1 MKYLKL
7 FLENFSENEY
17 GIFYLKT
24 VFPRGHKLEWLNY
37 LHIESG
43 IPDDLLDKINVV
55 ADEINFKSGIIIPLD
70 KSIQPG
76 CVTTSEIVEEV
87 ANEVYQK
94 FCDIFERLT
103 GDKDCIRLVWGIGEI
118 DNVDKDTTHHLN
130 SYPIVIK
137 VGRFLD
143 SSKEPGIFKV

>member
-76 CVTTSEIVEEV
+76 CVTTPEIIEEV
-87 ANEVYQK
+87 VNEVYQK
-94 FCDIFERLT
+94 FCDIFEKLT
-103 GDKDCIRLVWGIGEI
+103 GEKDCIRLVWGIGEI
-118 DNVDKDTTHHLN
+118 TNVDKYTTHYLDN
-130 SYPIVIK
+130 YPIVVK